1 LVHSDSEP
9 AGMTKV
15 LVIDDEPVVRHVVS
29 RILRTDGF
37 DTVEAEDGVA
47 GVELA
52 LKELPDLILC
62 DVLMPRRNGYD
73 TLLELQKH
81 SATEATPFIFMTGKK
96 AKEDLRRGMEFGA
109 DDYLTKPF
117 TRDQLLGAV
126 HTRLGKRKRLTEA
139 SQKQMDE
146 LRGRIMY
153 VLPHELRTPLTA
165 ILGLGELLVSEGKE
179 MERERVATVAS
190 GIMSAA
196 ERLSRIVENYLV
208 YSQVELIDSDP
219 ARRDELRQ
227 IVLADPAAT
236 VAAAATR
243 VSAER
248 DRDSD
253 LRLVTQVTAP
263 ARVSEENLSKVAEEL
278 VDNACK
284 FSPPGSAIEV
294 STGLADGRFSVH
306 VSDRGRGMS
315 PDEIARIGAYNQF
328 RREVYEQQGTGL
340 GLSIAKRLTEL
351 HGGGLSIESE
361 PGSHTTVRVWLPTAQ
376 A

>member
-315 PDEIARIGAYNQF
+315 PDEIARIGALQPVPSRGLRATGNGIGTIDRQTSHRVA
-328 RREVYEQQGTGL
+328 RR
-340 GLSIAKRLTEL
+340 R
-351 HGGGLSIESE
+351 
-361 PGSHTTVRVWLPTAQ
+361 AQ
-376 A
+376 HRE